1 MLSTS
6 GNYNFQSIQ
15 IELLIREAYERIG
28 ILGEF
33 TEYQKLDSAKRSI
46 DLILLDWMNK
56 SVNLWTLKGNYL
68 ALNGGQGQYT
78 LPNYVSDII
87 QVNLRTST
95 RILNGIASSNVRELG
110 GVAAASSGVADNA
123 FDGNPLTACTQDAI
137 NGNISY
143 NYDPLVLGVTQIIT
157 AVGVISQTT
166 QNYTLSLQTSA
177 DTLIWADL
185 QLIPVRRYTINV
197 PIQFNII
204 NPIAIQAYRILETGG
219 GTLNIQELYF
229 IKYIVND
236 NAANAFDED
245 INTSFLD
252 ILPNGSISY
261 DYGVDIKQTITF
273 IGIQSATTII
283 YSLIV
288 EYSLDNV
295 TWVSLLTIPA
305 QTYTK
310 GVIEWFDIITPVAAR
325 AYRIRESGGNI
336 LHIQEIYLNN
346 NIYDFAISDVSRYDF
361 LNVPN
366 KTTQSRPSIYYF
378 NRQRLPVLNIWPTP
392 LPTYNCLFYS
402 SKQMMQ
408 DAGAFYTN
416 TIDIPAR
423 FYPPLVW
430 GLCWQLALKYKPESA
445 AMYKSEYDQSFN
457 SAAVEDSENVT
468 LTITPDYR
476 ASR

>member
-6 GNYNFQSIQ
+6 GSYNFQSIQ

-56 SVNLWTLKGNYL
+56 SINLWTLKGTYL
-68 ALNGGQGQYT
+68 SLNTGQAQYS
-78 LPNYVSDII
+78 LPNYVSNII

-95 RILNGIASSNVRELG
+95 RLLNGIAASNVRELG
-110 GVAAASSGVADNA
+110 GTAASSSGVAANA
-123 FDGNPLTACTQDAI
+123 FDGNPLTACTQNAI

-143 NYDPLVLGVTQIIT
+143 DYDPLDLGITQVIT
-157 AVGVISQTT
+157 SIAVISQTL
-166 QNYTLSLQTSA
+166 QNYTLSLQISDDA
-177 DTLIWADL
+177 LVWIDL
-185 QLIPVRRYTINV
+185 QLIPLQAYAVGV
-197 PIQFNII
+197 PIQFSITV
-204 NPIAIQAYRILETGG
+204 PVDVRAYRILETGG

-229 IKYIVND
+229 IDDIANT

-245 INTSFLD
+245 ITTSFLD
-252 ILPNGSISY
+252 ILPNGYISY
-261 DYGVDIKQTITF
+261 DYGVGISQTVTF
-273 IGIQSATTII
+273 IGIQSAITTT
-283 YSLIV
+283 YSLVV
-288 EYSLDNV
+288 EYSLDTV
-295 TWVSLLTIPA
+295 TWITLLIIPS
-305 QTYTK
+305 QIYNIGEIT
-310 GVIEWFDIITPVAAR
+310 WFDIITPVAAR
-325 AYRIRESGGNI
+325 AYRINETGGNI

-346 NIYDFAISDVSRYDF
+346 NIYDFAISDVSRYDY
-361 LNVPN
+361 LNMPN
-366 KTTQSRPSIYYF
+366 KTIQSRPSIYYF
-378 NRQRLPVLNIWPTP
+378 NRQIVPILNIWPTP

-416 TIDIPAR
+416 TIEIPSR

-445 AMYKSEYDQSFN
+445 AMCKAEYDQSFN
-457 SAAVEDSENVT
+457 AAAVEDSENVT
-468 LTITPDYR
+468 LTITPDYQTGR
-476 ASR
+476 